1 MKFLFAAILAA
12 LTSIVVPVS
21 VFAQSTDQISR
32 RLDALEKKNDTLE
45 KENAAL
51 RDRVGQIESR
61 KQTGAPVTVEA
72 RPDTVL
78 AATKTRAAYADAS
91 VLPVYKA
98 SPSMAAPAPW
108 TGFYVGA
115 HGGYGSGSFMPPCC
129 GGGGGNGPTAGFTDV
144 AATGG
149 FGGLQTGYNYQFAP
163 HWLIGVEQD
172 VSFGNISGS
181 KTEPLPN
188 PTINIKTRY
197 SGTIRERFGF
207 IVGDSVLLYE
217 TAGIAWA
224 SNRVSLQFLDPSQN
238 AFEAHMQYGVALGA
252 GAEWAINSNL
262 SAKVEY
268 LYSYL
273 TKEQYFSGTGN
284 AGVAGWP
291 LSTIRAGVNWRF
303 N

>member
-1 MKFLFAAILAA
+1 MKILFAVVLAAIASALVPGSAYAQSNEAIL
-12 LTSIVVPVS
+12 
-21 VFAQSTDQISR
+21 Q
-32 RLDALEKKNDTLE
+32 RLDALE

-51 RDRVGQIESR
+51 RDRVRQIESH
-61 KQTGAPVTVEA
+61 KQITAPVTAGA
-72 RPDTVL
+72 RPDTVS
-78 AATKTRAAYADAS
+78 ATPKTRAAYADAS

-98 SPSMAAPAPW
+98 SAPVAAPAPW

-115 HGGYGSGSFMPPCC
+115 HGGYGSGSFIPPCC
-129 GGGGGNGPTAGFTDV
+129 GGGGGVTIGYSNVG
-144 AATGG
+144 ATGG

-163 HWLIGVEQD
+163 HWLVGVEQD

-188 PTINIKTRY
+188 PIVNIETRY

-224 SNRVSLQFLDPSQN
+224 SDKVNLQFLDPSQN
-238 AFEAHMQYGVALGA
+238 ASETHMQYGVALGA

-273 TKEQYFSGTGN
+273 TKEQYFSGSGN

-291 LSTIRAGVNWRF
+291 LSTVRAGVNWRF

>member
-1 MKFLFAAILAA
+1 MKILFAAVLAA
-12 LTSIVVPVS
+12 IASALVPGS
-21 VFAQSTDQISR
+21 VYAQSNEAILQ
-32 RLDALEKKNDTLE
+32 RLDALEQ
-45 KENAAL
+45 ENAAL
-51 RDRVGQIESR
+51 RDRVRQIESR
-61 KQTGAPVTVEA
+61 KQAPVTVEA

-78 AATKTRAAYADAS
+78 ATSKTRAAYADAS
-91 VLPVYKA
+91 VLPVYK
-98 SPSMAAPAPW
+98 SNPSMAAPAPW

-129 GGGGGNGPTAGFTDV
+129 GGGGGNGPTVGFTDV
-144 AATGG
+144 GATGG

-224 SNRVSLQFLDPSQN
+224 SNMVGLQFLDPSQN
-238 AFEAHMQYGVALGA
+238 ASEAHMQYGVALGA